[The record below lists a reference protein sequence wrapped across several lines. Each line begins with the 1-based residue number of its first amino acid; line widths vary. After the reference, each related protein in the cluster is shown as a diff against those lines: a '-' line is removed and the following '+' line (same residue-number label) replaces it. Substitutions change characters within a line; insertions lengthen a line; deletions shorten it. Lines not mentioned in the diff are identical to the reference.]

1 MPRKSKQVNIRL
13 VAEEAGVSLASVSR
27 VLNNHP
33 DVSESLRRQVLAVV
47 EKNNFTPDKSV
58 ERLLR
63 ISVVVGVGDITDYVA
78 TILTGMGLAANTEGI
93 ELSIQRCSGR
103 LPLLRACRLWRSNGV
118 ALISGTEWL
127 SEIPEVADSG
137 IPCMLIETPLER
149 ENVGYFCHDSRR
161 AMQQMLNYVHSLG
174 HRRIAYLE
182 ADPPNLSYQNRL
194 DAYRELMESI
204 GESPDAF
211 RIPPYPVGHID
222 GIGRDKEAGYQQT
235 MQLLSSYPGVTAIVC
250 ANDEIAFGCY
260 KACAEKGV
268 RIPEDVSVVG
278 CDDQSFARF
287 LSPGLTTI
295 RLPLTYMGRRAIQSL
310 GDFLRGNQTALPKE
324 HLLRE
329 LVIRN
334 SAAPP
339 AKRK

>member
-1 MPRKSKQVNIRL
+1 
-13 VAEEAGVSLASVSR
+13 
-27 VLNNHP
+27 
-33 DVSESLRRQVLAVV
+33 
-47 EKNNFTPDKSV
+47 
-58 ERLLR
+58 
-63 ISVVVGVGDITDYVA
+63 
-78 TILTGMGLAANTEGI
+78 
-93 ELSIQRCSGR
+93 
-103 LPLLRACRLWRSNGV
+103 
-118 ALISGTEWL
+118 
-127 SEIPEVADSG
+127 
-137 IPCMLIETPLER
+137 MLIETPLER

-339 AKRK
+339 AKR

>member
-1 MPRKSKQVNIRL
+1 M
-13 VAEEAGVSLASVSR
+13 
-27 VLNNHP
+27 
-33 DVSESLRRQVLAVV
+33 

-63 ISVVVGVGDITDYVA
+63 ISVIVGVGDITDYVA
-78 TILTGMGLAANTEGI
+78 TILTGMGLAANAAGI

-137 IPCMLIETPLER
+137 IPCMLIETPMER
-149 ENVGYFCHDSRR
+149 ENVGYLCHDSYH
-161 AMQQMLNYVHSLG
+161 AMQQMLGYVHSLG
-174 HRRIAYLE
+174 HRRIAYLQ
-182 ADPPNLSYQNRL
+182 AGPPNKNYRERVR
-194 DAYRELMESI
+194 AYRELMESI
-204 GESPDAF
+204 GEPPDKYL
-211 RIPPYPVGHID
+211 IPPYPVGHID

-235 MQLLSSYPGVTAIVC
+235 MQLLSASTPVTAIVC

-260 KACAEKGV
+260 KACADRKV
-268 RIPEDVSVVG
+268 RIPEDISVVG
-278 CDDQSFARF
+278 CDDQSFARY

-295 RLPLTYMGRRAIQSL
+295 RLPLTYMGRRAIQCI
-310 GDFLRGNQTALPKE
+310 GDCLRGMQKSALPRE
-324 HLLRE
+324 HLLPE

-339 AKRK
+339 VAGK